1 MSHAVPPDYTSS
13 HTSVIVAWLLL
24 IALIIYLVRYN
35 SERNNADVSN
45 TVVHALGQHRRLML
59 LMRLGNNGDRPK
71 YFPQSGRA
79 E

>member
-1 MSHAVPPDYTSS
+1 
-13 HTSVIVAWLLL
+13 VIVAWLLL

-59 LMRLGNNGDRPK
+59 LMRLGNNGD
-71 YFPQSGRA
+71 
-79 E
+79 